1 MNKFQLNIFSKASYE
16 IMLVFL
22 QFFII
27 SLHFFQ
33 WGFIPQ
39 KQIIQVSSLSYL
51 VEFLIIIVSF
61 IIMLVG
67 IKDLGRNLSPFPRPI
82 NNSNLVTTGIYRF
95 TRHPMYYSLIF
106 ISFGFF
112 IIILVAIKDLGRNLS
127 PFPRP
132 INNSKLV
139 TTGIYRFTRHP
150 MYYSLIFISIGVFII
165 KLSIYY
171 LFLTIILALIIKF
184 KIALEEK
191 YLINKFKNYLLYKNE
206 VKV

>member
-1 MNKFQLNIFSKASYE
+1 MSKFQLKNFFKAAYE

-27 SLHFFQ
+27 ILHFFQ
-33 WGFIPQ
+33 WEFLPQ
-39 KQIIQVSSLSYL
+39 KQIIQASPFSYSLGI
-51 VEFLIIIVSF
+51 LIIIIAF
-61 IIMLVG
+61 IIMLVS
-67 IKDLGRNLSPFPRPI
+67 IKDLGRNLSPFPRPK
-82 NNSNLVTTGIYRF
+82 NNSNLVTKGIYRL
-95 TRHPMYYSLIF
+95 TC
-106 ISFGFF
+106 
-112 IIILVAIKDLGRNLS
+112 
-127 PFPRP
+127 
-132 INNSKLV
+132 
-139 TTGIYRFTRHP
+139 HP

-191 YLINKFKNYLLYKNE
+191 YLMNKFKNYLLYKNQ

>member
-1 MNKFQLNIFSKASYE
+1 MTKFQLKIFLKASYE
-16 IMLVFL
+16 IILVFL

-33 WGFIPQ
+33 WEFIPQ
-39 KQIIQVSSLSYL
+39 KQIIQVTPFSYFIG
-51 VEFLIIIVSF
+51 VLIIIIAF
-61 IIMLVG
+61 IILLVA

-95 TRHPMYYSLIF
+95 M
-106 ISFGFF
+106 
-112 IIILVAIKDLGRNLS
+112 
-127 PFPRP
+127 
-132 INNSKLV
+132 
-139 TTGIYRFTRHP
+139 RHP

-171 LFLTIILALIIKF
+171 LFLTISLALIIKF

-191 YLINKFKNYLLYKNE
+191 YLMNKFKNYLFYKNK

>member
-1 MNKFQLNIFSKASYE
+1 MSKFQLKNFFKDPYDL
-16 IMLVFL
+16 MLVFL

-33 WGFIPQ
+33 WEIIPQ
-39 KQIIQVSSLSYL
+39 KQIIQASPFSYIL
-51 VEFLIIIVSF
+51 GVLIIIIAF
-61 IIMLVG
+61 IIILFS

-82 NNSNLVTTGIYRF
+82 NNSNLVT
-95 TRHPMYYSLIF
+95 S
-106 ISFGFF
+106 
-112 IIILVAIKDLGRNLS
+112 
-127 PFPRP
+127 
-132 INNSKLV
+132 
-139 TTGIYRFTRHP
+139 GIYRFTRHP

-171 LFLTIILALIIKF
+171 IFLTISLTLIIKF

-191 YLINKFKNYLLYKNE
+191 YLMNKFKNYLLYKNE